1 MGVVTDPIADMLT
14 RIRNALAVDH
24 STVSMPASKTK
35 GAIAGILK
43 SEGFISDFEV
53 VKSEPQDTLRLLLRY
68 EEEGKP
74 MIRGLKRLS
83 KPGLRVY
90 ISKDEIPRVYG
101 GRRHHGRVHLQWDD
115 DRVPGLEAEG
125 RRRAHVPGMVRA
137 LKYISE

>member
-24 STVSMPASKTK
+24 STVSMPTSKTK
-35 GAIAGILK
+35 SAIAGILK

-53 VKSEPQDTLRLLLRY
+53 VKSQPQDMLRLLLRY
-68 EEEGKP
+68 EEEGTP

-101 GRRHHGRVHLQWDD
+101 GLGITVISTSRGMMT
-115 DRVPGLEAEG
+115 GS
-125 RRRAHVPGMVRA
+125 RAWRQKVGGELMFQVW
-137 LKYISE
+137 

>member
-24 STVSMPASKTK
+24 STVSMPTSKTK
-35 GAIAGILK
+35 SAIAGILK

-101 GRRHHGRVHLQWDD
+101 GVGITV
-115 DRVPGLEAEG
+115 VSTSKGMMTG
-125 RRRAHVPGMVRA
+125 SRAWRQKVGGELMFQVW
-137 LKYISE
+137 

>member
-53 VKSEPQDTLRLLLRY
+53 VKSQPQDTLRLLLRY

-101 GRRHHGRVHLQWDD
+101 GVGITV
-115 DRVPGLEAEG
+115 VSTSKGMMTG
-125 RRRAHVPGMVRA
+125 SRAWRQKVGGELMFQVW
-137 LKYISE
+137 

>member
-101 GRRHHGRVHLQWDD
+101 GVGITV
-115 DRVPGLEAEG
+115 VSTSKGMMTG
-125 RRRAHVPGMVRA
+125 SRAWRQKVGGELMFQVW
-137 LKYISE
+137 

>member
-35 GAIAGILK
+35 SAIAGILK

-101 GRRHHGRVHLQWDD
+101 GVGITV
-115 DRVPGLEAEG
+115 VSTSKGMMTG
-125 RRRAHVPGMVRA
+125 SRAWRQKVGGELMFQVW
-137 LKYISE
+137 

>member
-24 STVSMPASKTK
+24 STVSMPTSKTK
-35 GAIAGILK
+35 SAIAGILK

-53 VKSEPQDTLRLLLRY
+53 VKSQPQDTLRLLLRY
-68 EEEGKP
+68 EDEGKP

-101 GRRHHGRVHLQWDD
+101 GVGITV
-115 DRVPGLEAEG
+115 VSTSKGMMTG
-125 RRRAHVPGMVRA
+125 SRAWRQKVGGELMFQVW
-137 LKYISE
+137 